1 MYGVASRSGRVV
13 DFRYGTVRGPCLGV
27 ICKHQRSLSKR
38 HRPHCSPHLN
48 LIYSNNKSGSN
59 QPPALALAVF
69 AASLPTTMSSG
80 VTTPLSDYSRDN
92 PQEAAWKLAIG
103 VFHTVKLDEGGDIF
117 DLYRFPLPEEMDG
130 DFRIPV
136 YCNGYLGLPLSAC
149 TFEGHCAD
157 FTPRRI
163 PTPHPYIAQNVDRAD
178 EVVDRYFQFGD
189 VAYQR
194 GTVCFISCFVQYSRA
209 SNHLSISVSSGS
221 ANQQS

>member
-1 MYGVASRSGRVV
+1 
-13 DFRYGTVRGPCLGV
+13 
-27 ICKHQRSLSKR
+27 
-38 HRPHCSPHLN
+38 
-48 LIYSNNKSGSN
+48 
-59 QPPALALAVF
+59 
-69 AASLPTTMSSG
+69 
-80 VTTPLSDYSRDN
+80 
-92 PQEAAWKLAIG
+92 
-103 VFHTVKLDEGGDIF
+103 
-117 DLYRFPLPEEMDG
+117 MDG

-194 GTVCFISCFVQYSRA
+194 GTVC
-209 SNHLSISVSSGS
+209 SISVSCSIAEPLTTSRFRSVSAARTSNHEGS
-221 ANQQS
+221 RNGRARLHARTPPDVDRARTTSAPCRPDQAGKLARRLLLHDISL